1 MKALNEAGGLL
12 GLLDTSGVIA
22 LRVANQPE
30 RFASRVAKTRA
41 QSRSTWAWISGSL
54 SATLYLVLPF
64 DLRRLALNRHDLI
77 FFFQQMV
84 QSRQCSVTRVGIE

>member
-1 MKALNEAGGLL
+1 LLRETNVKALNEAGGLL

-22 LRVANQPE
+22 LRIANKPE

-41 QSRSTWAWISGSL
+41 QSRSIWAWISGSS

-64 DLRRLALNRHDLI
+64 DLKRLALNQASAL
-77 FFFQQMV
+77 F
-84 QSRQCSVTRVGIE
+84 GPA